1 MTQQNNP
8 EQQSHYGRRQFLR
21 SSLAGTVAM
30 ASGSVL
36 AACGSPTA
44 STTTTRASS
53 PKPRRGGSLTVGM
66 TGGSSTDTLDAQD
79 IIANTTN
86 VRVRMLYESFLQ
98 LDPQARPQLVLAE
111 EMTPNSDATVWT
123 VRVRPDVTFHNGKT
137 LTADDVIFSFQRI
150 MDPKLALP
158 GAPLVPTIDVAGMR
172 KLDSRTVAIPFKTPF
187 AIFPN
192 VIPSNYFNIVP
203 VDYDPTNPVGTGAF
217 RYKSFNPAISSTF
230 VRYDNYWQ
238 SGLPYL
244 DEVIVADFPDETSQL
259 DALVSGQIQAA
270 PELSIASVTT
280 ARRGGKAVLIDDGGF
295 ITPFTMRVDVPPFN
309 DVLVR
314 QAMRAVVNR
323 GQMRELV
330 FGGYGTIGNDITSIW
345 DPEYDHSIPQREHD
359 PDLARYLLKKA
370 GQEHLTVQLTTS
382 DVAPGCTLAAQVLAQ
397 QATAAGIKIN
407 LQQVTPTE
415 FYGPKYLKWTFAQ
428 DSWIYSPYLPQVS
441 LAFLPTS
448 PFNETHFND
457 SAYNKLYSQAVAEV
471 DVARQTELAHEI
483 QLIDYDIGGYI
494 IPYFLP
500 NITGFEPNVENVERS
515 KPGLP
520 FANDNVKVIWLS

>member
-1 MTQQNNP
+1 MTQQDNA

-21 SSLAGTVAM
+21 SSLAGAVGV
-30 ASGSVL
+30 ASGSFL
-36 AACGSPTA
+36 AACGSSA
-44 STTTTRASS
+44 SSTTSGASS
-53 PKPRRGGSLTVGM
+53 SKPRRGGRLNVGM
-66 TGGSSTDTLDAQD
+66 TGGSSTDTLDAHN
-79 IIANTTN
+79 IVANTTN
-86 VRVRMLYESFLQ
+86 VRVLMLYEAFVR
-98 LDPQARPQLVLAE
+98 LDPQARLQPVLAE

-123 VRVRPDVTFHNGKT
+123 VRLRPDVTFHNGKT

-187 AIFPN
+187 AIFPD

-203 VDYDPTNPVGTGAF
+203 VGYDPKIPVGTGAF
-217 RYKSFNPAISSTF
+217 RYKSFSPAISSTF
-230 VRYDNYWQ
+230 VRYENYWQ

-244 DEVIVADFPDETSQL
+244 DEVIVTDFPDETSQVN
-259 DALVSGQIQAA
+259 ALISGQVQAA
-270 PELSIASVTT
+270 PELSTASTTT
-280 ARRGGKAVLIDDGGF
+280 ARQGGKAVLIDDGGF

-309 DVLVR
+309 DVRVR
-314 QAMRAVVNR
+314 QALRAVANR
-323 GQMRELV
+323 VQMRELV
-330 FGGYGTIGNDITSIW
+330 FGGNGTIGNDITSIW
-345 DPEYDHSIPQREHD
+345 DPEYDHSIPQREYD
-359 PDLARYLLKKA
+359 PGLARYLLKKA

-415 FYGPKYLKWTFAQ
+415 FYGPNYLKWAFAQ
-428 DSWIYSPYLPQVS
+428 DSWIYASYLPQVS
-441 LAFLPTS
+441 LAFLPKS

-457 SAYNKLYSQAVAEV
+457 PSYNKLYNQAVAEV
-471 DVARQTELAHEI
+471 DPARQAELAHEM
-483 QLIDYDIGGYI
+483 QLIDYNSGAYI

-500 NITGFEPNVENVERS
+500 NITGLAPNVQNVERS